1 MPPARKHKLLDEE
14 ALRHRRQFVAH
25 LVERHF
31 KTQGAMADAAG
42 VHQTHISRVKDGF
55 DNLSIEACLRLALV
69 AFIDPV
75 DLWLHFGH
83 ERFVE
88 DLFTYLNRRD

>member
-1 MPPARKHKLLDEE
+1 MPPARKHKLLDE
-14 ALRHRRQFVAH
+14 ADLRQRRQFVAH
-25 LVERHF
+25 LVEQYF

-55 DNLSIEACLRLALV
+55 DNLSIEACLRLAL
-69 AFIDPV
+69 AAHTDPV

-88 DLFTYLNRRD
+88 DLFSYLQRKD